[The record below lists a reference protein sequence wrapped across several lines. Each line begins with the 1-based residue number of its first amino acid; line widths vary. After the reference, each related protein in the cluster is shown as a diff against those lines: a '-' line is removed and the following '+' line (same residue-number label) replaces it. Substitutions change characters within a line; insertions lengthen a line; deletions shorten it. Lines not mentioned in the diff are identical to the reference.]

1 MRETRGQTE
10 PLAAIAAVM
19 AVVLGLTMYAGYV
32 TERYP
37 GTSDRAV
44 EEVTLERIWNDV
56 GSDGL
61 FDERRD
67 DLSGATQGLP
77 DGYNVYVKVTT
88 DELHEPETVAKLY
101 VDADGTT
108 RTETPNPP
116 DDARTT
122 SRPIG
127 LQPADDPGNVL
138 TGTLRVVVWSR

>member
-1 MRETRGQTE
+1 MRERRGQTE

-19 AVVLGLTMYAGYV
+19 AVVIGLTMYAGYV

-44 EEVTLERIWNDV
+44 EGVTLERIWNDV

-67 DLSGATQGLP
+67 DLSGVTHGLP
-77 DGYNVYVKVTT
+77 DGYNVYVEITT
-88 DELHEPETVAKLY
+88 DELQDPETVAKLY

-108 RTETPNPP
+108 RTETPDPP
-116 DDARTT
+116 DDARTA

-127 LQPADDPGNVL
+127 LQLADDPGNVN